1 MEATMMS
8 TSTQFNGNS
17 QNTPQASPLI
27 TSLSVSTEVPAL
39 QNYFFQQS
47 GQSGQS
53 GQSEQTEYIP
63 NPSTVM
69 RNLLTYQTQE
79 IREHA
84 KLAVPRVSATQ
95 TIKKTFREFYQKET
109 HGVFQFLD
117 TPVNPTIHKSREILK
132 RFGRADYSAS
142 RVKTRDLL
150 FDTTISAAIENLA
163 PIFAKPSQDL
173 AGWISH
179 TRGLIDSWRQAT
191 SDLATAEAKLSGHLA
206 LFSDIHAKVKAILT
220 LPEGDGYNELTRAA
234 EDYIRNTFHIH
245 KLEEVYQEYLISLK
259 KVSVLV
265 DALGAIRA
273 IVNTP
278 SEPLCS
284 VCFVEPVTLAS
295 VPCGHTFCSS
305 CGSRQS
311 ITCYI
316 CRAPVEDRLKIYFS

>member
-1 MEATMMS
+1 MS
-8 TSTQFNGNS
+8 TLTQFNRTQ
-17 QNTPQASPLI
+17 QNTTPQASPLI
-27 TSLSVSTEVPAL
+27 TGTPASTEVPTL
-39 QNYFFQQS
+39 QNYFS
-47 GQSGQS
+47 GQHEGSDHIS
-53 GQSEQTEYIP
+53 
-63 NPSTVM
+63 NPSSII

-79 IREHA
+79 IRENA
-84 KLAVPRVSATQ
+84 KLTVPRVSAAQ

-109 HGVFQFLD
+109 QGIFQFLD
-117 TPVNPTIHKSREILK
+117 TPLTATIQRSREILK
-132 RFGRADYSAS
+132 RFGRADYSAQ

-150 FDTTISAAIENLA
+150 LDSNITDAIDTLA

-179 TRGLIDSWRQAT
+179 TRGLVDSWRQAT

-220 LPEGDGYNELTRAA
+220 LPESDGYADFTKAA
-234 EDYIRNTFHIH
+234 EDYIRNTYHVH
-245 KLEEVYQEYLISLK
+245 KLEGAYQEYISAVK

-265 DALGAIRA
+265 DALSAVRA

-284 VCFVEPVTLAS
+284 VCFVEPVALAS
-295 VPCGHTFCSS
+295 VPCGHTFCGA

>member
-1 MEATMMS
+1 METVPTATATITS
-8 TSTQFNGNS
+8 ISTQFNIPS

-27 TSLSVSTEVPAL
+27 TSTPASTEVPTL
-39 QNYFFQQS
+39 QNYFS
-47 GQSGQS
+47 GHQ
-53 GQSEQTEYIP
+53 EQTEHIS
-63 NPSTVM
+63 NPSTIM
-69 RNLLTYQTQE
+69 RNLLMFQTQD
-79 IREHA
+79 IREAA
-84 KLAVPRVSATQ
+84 KLTVPRVSATQ

-109 HGVFQFLD
+109 QGIFQFLD
-117 TPVNPTIHKSREILK
+117 APLAPTIQRSREILK
-132 RFGRADYSAS
+132 RFGRADYSS
-142 RVKTRDLL
+142 QRVKTRDLL
-150 FDTTISAAIENLA
+150 LDVNITDAVDSLS

-173 AGWISH
+173 AGWITH
-179 TRGLIDSWRQAT
+179 TRGLIDSWRHAT

-220 LPEGDGYNELTRAA
+220 LPEGEGYSEFTKAA

-245 KLEEVYQEYLISLK
+245 KLEAVYHEYLQSLK
-259 KVSVLV
+259 KVCVLV
-265 DALGAIRA
+265 DALAAVRA

-284 VCFVEPVTLAS
+284 VCFVEPVALAS
-295 VPCGHTFCSS
+295 VPCGHTFCST